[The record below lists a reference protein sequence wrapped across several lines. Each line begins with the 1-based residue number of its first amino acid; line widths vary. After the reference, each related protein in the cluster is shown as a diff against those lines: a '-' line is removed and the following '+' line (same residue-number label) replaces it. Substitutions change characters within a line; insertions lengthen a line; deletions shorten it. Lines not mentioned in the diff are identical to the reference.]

1 MSCAHGFIA
10 EAGDAAFSIDAPSVV
25 FGPGVLAE
33 LGDHVRSVCMQ
44 SASMQ
49 SAGMPNASKPPGALR
64 VALFTDVVVGA
75 LAHVATAR
83 RSLEAAGLDVA
94 VYDAVAVEP
103 TDVSFLDAARFARE
117 GRFDA
122 YVSVGGGSVIDTCKA
137 AILYATYPAEFL
149 TYVNAPVGAGEPVPG
164 PLPPHVA
171 CPTTCGTGSETTGI
185 AVCDV
190 LALEAK
196 TGIASRR
203 LRPSLALVDPSCTST
218 LPGSVVAASGFDVLC
233 HALESFTARP
243 HHRRARSDRPAA
255 RPMSQGANPWSDLGS
270 LEALRLGGLFLERAV
285 RDGSDVEARE
295 SLAWAATL
303 AGIAFGNAGVHLPHG
318 MAYAVAG
325 LVKEFR
331 MPGYPQASPMVP
343 HGVSVVLNAPSV
355 FRFTAA
361 ASPERHLQG
370 AALLGADVRGAGPSD
385 AGELLAATLEGMMRR
400 TGIPHGLAAV
410 GYGDEDV
417 EALVRGT
424 IVQKRLLDNAP
435 VPVGEPELAMLFGG
449 ALRLHSSTMGT

>member
-1 MSCAHGFIA
+1 MACAHGWMV
-10 EAGDAAFSIDAPSVV
+10 EAGDLAFSIDASNLV
-25 FGPGVLAE
+25 FGRGALAE
-33 LGDHVRSVCMQ
+33 LGDHVISACMQ
-44 SASMQ
+44 N
-49 SAGMPNASKPPGALR
+49 AGNRQERPRR
-64 VALFTDVVVGA
+64 VALFTDRYVGA
-75 LAHVATAR
+75 LEHVAIAR

-94 VYDAVAVEP
+94 VFDEVAIEP
-103 TDVSFLDAARFARE
+103 TDASFLAAARFATE

-137 AILYATYPAEFL
+137 AILYATYPADFL
-149 TYVNAPVGAGEPVPG
+149 TYVNKPVGAGAPVPG

-203 LRPSLALVDPSCTST
+203 LRPTIALVDPACTAT
-218 LPGSVVAASGFDVLC
+218 LPSSVVAASGFDVLS
-233 HALESFTARP
+233 HALESYTARP
-243 HHRRARSDRPAA
+243 HHLRAAPERPSA

-285 RDGSDVEARE
+285 RDASDAEARE
-295 SLAWAATL
+295 KLSWAASL

-325 LVKEFR
+325 LVKDFR
-331 MPGYPQASPMVP
+331 MPGYPQGAPMVP

-355 FRFTAA
+355 FRFTAKA
-361 ASPERHLQG
+361 CPERHLEG
-370 AALLGADVRGAGPSD
+370 AALLGADVRGAAHGGSAAAD
-385 AGELLAATLEGMMRR
+385 EAGEILAGALERLMKATGL
-400 TGIPHGLAAV
+400 PAGLAGV
-410 GYGDEDV
+410 GYGKDDV
-417 EALVRGT
+417 GALVRGT

-435 VPVGEPELAMLFGG
+435 LPVGEPELSALFEG
-449 ALRLHSSTMGT
+449 ALHTRSADQK